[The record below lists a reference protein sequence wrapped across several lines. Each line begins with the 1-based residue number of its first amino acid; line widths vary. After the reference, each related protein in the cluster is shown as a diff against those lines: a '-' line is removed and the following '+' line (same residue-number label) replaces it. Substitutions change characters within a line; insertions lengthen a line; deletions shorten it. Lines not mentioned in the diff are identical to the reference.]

1 MELGKRIKDYR
12 NSLNWNQDELAEK
25 MFVSRQTISNW
36 ENEKSYPDIQSL
48 LLLSTLFDVSIDQLV
63 KGDVE
68 KMQKI
73 INEQDVTL
81 MKFYGKAM
89 LLCLLILALTG
100 GPLYLLIGAWAFI
113 PGGLLM
119 IVTFYFATKLNQ
131 IEKENDVSTYKEIVS
146 FMNGKTLDDTAKQQ
160 EIGKRPYQT
169 VVVTLA
175 SALVAGVVS
184 FSVVFVCKRF
194 LGL

>member
-12 NSLNWNQDELAEK
+12 ASLNWNQDELAEK

-73 INEQDVTL
+73 INEQDVNQ

-89 LLCLLILALTG
+89 LLGILILALTF
-100 GPLYLLIGAWAFI
+100 GPLYLLIGLLSLI
-113 PGGLLM
+113 PMGVLIL
-119 IVTFYFATKLNQ
+119 VTFYFAMKLGKLQ
-131 IEKENDVSTYKEIVS
+131 KENDVSTYKEIVS
-146 FMNGKTLDDTAKQQ
+146 FMNGKTLDEATKQQ

-169 VVVTLA
+169 AIITIA
-175 SALVAGVVS
+175 SGLIAGVVS
-184 FSVVFVCKRF
+184 FAVVFVCKNYF
-194 LGL
+194 GL

>member
-12 NSLNWNQDELAEK
+12 SSLNWNQDELAEK

-73 INEQDVTL
+73 INEQDVNQ

-89 LLCLLILALTG
+89 LMCLLILILTF
-100 GPLYLLIGAWAFI
+100 GPAYLLIGLWSLV
-113 PGGLLM
+113 PEGLL
-119 IVTFYFATKLNQ
+119 IIGTLYFSIKLGTLQ
-131 IEKENDVSTYKEIVS
+131 KENDVSTYKEIVS
-146 FMNGKTLDDTAKQQ
+146 FMNGKTLDEATKQQ

-169 VVVTLA
+169 TVVTIA
-175 SALVAGVVS
+175 SALIAGVAS
-184 FSVVFVCKRF
+184 LAVVFVCKNF